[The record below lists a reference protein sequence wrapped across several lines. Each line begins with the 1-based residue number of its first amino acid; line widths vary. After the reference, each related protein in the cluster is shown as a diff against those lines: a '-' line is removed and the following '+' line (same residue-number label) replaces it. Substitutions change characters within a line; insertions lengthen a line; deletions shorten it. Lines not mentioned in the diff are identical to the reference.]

1 MTGMF
6 QAKGNILWSEE
17 ELTLP
22 RRVFLGCALS
32 LALAAAAVASQSAGE
47 LDRVKRIYVGS
58 FGVKSESTKLRES
71 VIAELGKHPRL
82 TVVSAAAEADAVL
95 QGSGDV
101 WVKGYYALNPRVREV
116 GEGAQPLYGGF
127 LSVELMGKEN
137 EPLWSWIATPKRSS
151 ADVRRDL
158 ASEIAKKL
166 ESSVASAPH
175 RR

>member
-1 MTGMF
+1 MR
-6 QAKGNILWSEE
+6 
-17 ELTLP
+17 TLP
-22 RRVFLGCALS
+22 RRLFGVFGIALT
-32 LALAAAAVASQSAGE
+32 LAAAAAASQSAGS
-47 LDRVKRIYVGS
+47 LDQVKRVYVGS
-58 FGVKSESTKLRES
+58 FGVKSESEKLRDS
-71 VIAELGKHPRL
+71 LIAELRKYNRL
-82 TVVSAAAEADAVL
+82 TVVPRAADADAVL

-151 ADVRRDL
+151 SDIRRDL
-158 ASEIAKKL
+158 ASEVAKKL
-166 ESSVASAPH
+166 DSSVASAPH